1 MKVYIDDLRSACEV
15 VTIKETD
22 MTEGYVTGEPAAREL
37 TLTVKEVSKSS
48 ERYILVVTMIT
59 VFLHVVVNGLAMP
72 DSFIGFLVRLFLL
85 MLAYVIGIV
94 LHEGTHVLAMLVFG
108 RVGRRSI
115 RAGHRIREGIIYVH
129 STRPMTASAYR
140 KVLLSPA
147 ILVGIVPTIIGLAT
161 GDGWLTAF
169 GWLMTISAAGD
180 VAVWRLIRPLDPNQ
194 MVQDHP
200 SEVGVVVV

>member
-1 MKVYIDDLRSACEV
+1 MKVYISSLRSACDV
-15 VTIKETD
+15 VTMKETD
-22 MTEGYVTGEPAAREL
+22 SMEEYVTSGPSAREL

-48 ERYILVVTMIT
+48 ERYILAVTMIT
-59 VFLHVVVNGLAMP
+59 VFIHVVVNGLAMP
-72 DSFIGFLVRLFLL
+72 DSFTGFLVRLFLL
-85 MLAYVIGIV
+85 MLAYIIGIV

-108 RVGRRSI
+108 RVGWRSI

-140 KVLLSPA
+140 KVLLLPA
-147 ILVGIVPTIIGLAT
+147 ILVGIIPAVIGITT

-180 VAVWRLIRPLDPNQ
+180 VAVWRLIRPLDAEQ

-200 SEVGVVVV
+200 SAVGVIVV